1 MIFQKNLILV
11 FKTFDSTVDVN
22 MTQSY
27 LKSCIRCSQEME
39 MSNRDITLNTVL
51 KKLEYIGI
59 TIK

>member
-1 MIFQKNLILV
+1 
-11 FKTFDSTVDVN
+11 

-39 MSNRDITLNTVL
+39 MSNKEITLDTVL
-51 KKLEYIGI
+51 KKLESIGM